1 MTGTLQNL
9 PHKETLKFST
19 QQSVEDGH
27 SFTYFGLPQ
36 YLLRTFSS
44 QYGKKKH
51 TNKTEDSTPN
61 TPNLDYH
68 CLLPGTPIIQTTNL
82 ET

>member
-9 PHKETLKFST
+9 PHQETLKFGI

-27 SFTYFGLPQ
+27 SIPYFSLPQ
-36 YLLRTFSS
+36 SLLRTFSS
-44 QYGKKKH
+44 QCGKKE
-51 TNKTEDSTPN
+51 TSKTEDSSPN

-68 CLLPGTPIIQTTNL
+68 CLLPGTLIIQTTNL
-82 ET
+82 GT